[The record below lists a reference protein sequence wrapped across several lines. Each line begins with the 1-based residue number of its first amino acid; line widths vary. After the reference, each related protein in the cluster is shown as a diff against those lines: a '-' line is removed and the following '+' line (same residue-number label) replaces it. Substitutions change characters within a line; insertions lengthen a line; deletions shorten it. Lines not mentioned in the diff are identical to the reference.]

1 MECYCSSKTLYSP
14 FNEDKSFK
22 IKSEFHLHESS
33 IISKRESLK
42 PLPNPLESKNLQIFK
57 KAFDISSIS
66 FSPEITKIDFNEIE
80 ADPLFFHREFV
91 SKNFPCIITNA
102 IDSWEAL
109 ETWQDPNYLIE
120 RLGEKQITVD
130 LTPDGFADSIK
141 NKYFIEPFQIQMNM
155 KQFLQLQDKD
165 DKKIGYIQKQND
177 NLNSEFSLF
186 FNKDIDLGLREF
198 FGKKIFNKP
207 ADACNFWMGKNPS
220 VSSLHKDHYENIYAV
235 ITGEK
240 HFSLIPPI
248 CYPSLYEGEYIHT
261 KWNLD
266 QEKNEFFIQEN
277 LENFTKWLS
286 INPDLEE
293 DRMKFQALKDEELCK
308 IFHCVVEAGEI
319 LYLPSLWFHQVSQ
332 FNKNQENYTR
342 AVNFWFDMEFGNNF
356 ALLETLKSL
365 IQN

>member
-120 RLGEKQITVD
+120 RLGEKQI
-130 LTPDGFADSIK
+130 FYRAFS
-141 NKYFIEPFQIQMNM
+141 
-155 KQFLQLQDKD
+155 
-165 DKKIGYIQKQND
+165 
-177 NLNSEFSLF
+177 NS
-186 FNKDIDLGLREF
+186 
-198 FGKKIFNKP
+198 
-207 ADACNFWMGKNPS
+207 
-220 VSSLHKDHYENIYAV
+220 
-235 ITGEK
+235 
-240 HFSLIPPI
+240 
-248 CYPSLYEGEYIHT
+248 
-261 KWNLD
+261 
-266 QEKNEFFIQEN
+266 NE
-277 LENFTKWLS
+277 
-286 INPDLEE
+286 
-293 DRMKFQALKDEELCK
+293 
-308 IFHCVVEAGEI
+308 H
-319 LYLPSLWFHQVSQ
+319 
-332 FNKNQENYTR
+332 
-342 AVNFWFDMEFGNNF
+342 
-356 ALLETLKSL
+356 ETISAASR
-365 IQN
+365 